1 MWHANAR
8 PAGDTGQSKSSRRGA
23 AAGSPAAARRGTA
36 GPRYGDLPAVPF
48 AQRLQHRLH
57 GGAFR
62 AQVTTDH
69 PRPAERGADLHAQLR
84 AGGQQPH
91 LGHRRPGILT
101 GQLRLRH
108 QPRRRR
114 PVPVIIMGIGGIEPA
129 QKPGPRGGQLGL
141 QVGGVRR
148 VQDRLR
154 CRRSDVDLATW
165 KRVESD
171 AAAFNGSTWVWLTSA
186 AASPATRLAARA
198 TQSPRR
204 RSATRR

>member
-69 PRPAERGADLHAQLR
+69 PRPAERRADLHAQLR

-91 LGHRRPGILT
+91 LPSPSATPTTSRTRHHHGHRRHRT
-101 GQLRLRH
+101 GAETRPARRSAW
-108 QPRRRR
+108 PAGRRR
-114 PVPVIIMGIGGIEPA
+114 P
-129 QKPGPRGGQLGL
+129 
-141 QVGGVRR
+141 
-148 VQDRLR
+148 
-154 CRRSDVDLATW
+154 
-165 KRVESD
+165 ESS
-171 AAAFNGSTWVWLTSA
+171 GSFTLSA
-186 AASPATRLAARA
+186 I
-198 TQSPRR
+198 RR
-204 RSATRR
+204 RSRHLEARRVRRGRVQRQHMGLANVRRCQPRHTARCACNPIAPTTISNTTLSSSCVSEPTASL